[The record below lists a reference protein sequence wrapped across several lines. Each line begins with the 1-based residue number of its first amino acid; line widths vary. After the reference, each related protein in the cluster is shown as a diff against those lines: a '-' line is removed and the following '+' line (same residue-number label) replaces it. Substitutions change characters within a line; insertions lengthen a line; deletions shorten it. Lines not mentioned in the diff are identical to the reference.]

1 MSAKRNSSIT
11 VMELADKERVGKAP
25 PDKAPAGKGQGKD
38 QAGRE
43 WAGKELAGPARLTLG
58 RAIGAAAGPGFLSM
72 PGPASGDL
80 VTYDGD
86 GHCLTI
92 APTGGGKGVSS
103 VIPNA
108 LLYPGPVIVF
118 DPKGE
123 SVAVAKRRR
132 EQLGHEVVVLD
143 PFGVTGAPSGAF
155 NPMDLAD
162 TIDPGRPEDAA
173 ATLATLLTGGQASHR
188 DPFWDNTS
196 TAFLSGLNTWLL
208 ADCTPDERRYSC
220 LFDLFAD
227 CNMANG
233 LACMMDGEIIRNK
246 SAEAEMAAFLSLPE
260 RETRPSVQAS
270 ARQHLAIFG
279 SPAVRAVTDRTS
291 FDVQAL
297 VDGGPVSLF
306 IVIPPTKLLSHR
318 AVVRLW
324 LGALI
329 LALGARRQMPAR
341 RTLMLIDEA
350 GQLGRMEPLLQTAT
364 LLRGTG
370 VTLWTFF
377 QSPAQLE
384 SIYGPDAMVL
394 ADNAGVIQLFAPRN
408 GRVAD
413 AYARLL
419 GDVSPEAVM
428 QLGPDEQ
435 MLLVDGGRSFRC
447 RRLSYLDDPLCRGL
461 ADPNPMHAQPVA
473 PRAARQLLLG
483 MRDVSRERI

>member
-1 MSAKRNSSIT
+1 
-11 VMELADKERVGKAP
+11 VP
-25 PDKAPAGKGQGKD
+25 
-38 QAGRE
+38 
-43 WAGKELAGPARLTLG
+43 RLTLG
-58 RAIGAAAGPGFLSM
+58 RGVDVPPGPGFLAAPHGSK
-72 PGPASGDL
+72 GDL
-80 VTYDGD
+80 VTYAGD

-108 LLYPGPVIVF
+108 LLYPGPIIVF

-143 PFGVTGAPSGAF
+143 PFGVTGEPSGAF
-155 NPMDLAD
+155 NPLDLAE

-173 ATLATLLTGGQASHR
+173 ATLATLLTGGQVSHK

-208 ADCTPDERRYSC
+208 AGCEPADRRYSY

-227 CNMANG
+227 VDMVYR
-233 LACMMDGEIIRNK
+233 LASMLDNKIVRNPT
-246 SAEAEMAAFLSLPE
+246 AEAEIAAFLSLPE

-279 SPAVRAVTDRTS
+279 SPAIRAATDRTS
-291 FDVQAL
+291 FDVQTL

-318 AVVRLW
+318 SVVRLW

-329 LALGARRQMPAR
+329 LALGARRRRPAR

-364 LLRGTG
+364 LLRGCG

-377 QSPAQLE
+377 QSPAQIE

-394 ADNAGVIQLFAPRN
+394 ADNAGVIQLFAARN
-408 GRVAD
+408 GRVAES
-413 AYARLL
+413 YARLL

-435 MLLVDGGRSFRC
+435 LLLMDGGRSFRC
-447 RRLSYLDDPLCRGL
+447 RRINYLDDPLCRGL
-461 ADPNPMHAQPVA
+461 ADPNPMHAPPESA
-473 PRAARQLLLG
+473 LGRPARKPAV
-483 MRDVSRERI
+483 VSCR